1 MRSTGEQASR
11 RAGVRADVQENTGA
25 YNTGSGKKGWPGGR
39 QEGRPGWAEHGRV
52 QHGLGAEGLAG
63 KTAGRAPGT
72 GRTRASTTRA
82 REEGL
87 AGKTAGT
94 ASGMG
99 RTRAR
104 EIVLGSFWPSG
115 GRFRSAGG
123 WIPVVFKEKARVPPR
138 RQRNPSKRLTQFR
151 IPTKVD
157 SELVGFP
164 PPRTPLTPPVWVRS
178 GIKSGRFAA
187 AGPRHAQVARPPA

>member
-25 YNTGSGKKGWPGGR
+25 YNTGSGKKGWPGGRQEGRPGRAEHGPVQHGLGAEGSRKKGWPGGR

-94 ASGMG
+94 APGMG

-115 GRFRSAGG
+115 GRFGASGVDPRHLQGEGTS
-123 WIPVVFKEKARVPPR
+123 PTEKAKK
-138 RQRNPSKRLTQFR
+138 SFKRLTQFR
-151 IPTKVD
+151 IPTK
-157 SELVGFP
+157 
-164 PPRTPLTPPVWVRS
+164 
-178 GIKSGRFAA
+178 GRF
-187 AGPRHAQVARPPA
+187 